1 MYLTMLLKSGAPS
14 GTTAAP
20 RLSSCMITVVAVR
33 LPFGALLKFAASHVI
48 LMHGLVCGLPSSGT
62 SSSHS
67 AARHESVRARVGCG
81 GEGEAPGRALYR

>member
-14 GTTAAP
+14 RTPAP
-20 RLSSCMITVVAVR
+20 RLSSCMMTVVAVR

-48 LMHGLVCGLPSSGT
+48 LMHGLVCGLSSSGT

-81 GEGEAPGRALYR
+81 GEREASGRALYR